1 MTAKNCKGPLPLVL
15 AATGHRDLVREDEG
29 QLRHL
34 LADVF
39 RVLQNRHPSTPLQL
53 LSGLAEGADRLV
65 AQIALDNQAELI
77 AVLPMEQSFY
87 EPDFES
93 DESRREFRE
102 LLGRSTKIISLPL
115 VEGNTRENIRE
126 QSRRDLQYE
135 ALGKY
140 LISQCQILIALWDGN
155 ETMLLGGTS
164 SIVNAQ
170 LGKKRGDF
178 DFDPKHPLDDLETGP
193 VYHIPTR
200 RRSNPSPRQ
209 ESIKW
214 RVLYHS
220 AFHQDN
226 ADLGKT
232 YEQIYGRMDAF
243 NKDAVQKFRQLLK
256 ERGQSADWLI
266 PEIDRRQF
274 AGTPLETMIAHYA
287 TADSLALH
295 YQRRTVRSFKVLIFV
310 CGLGGLL
317 LFELFGH
324 GAAEIRAPALFLYLL
339 VISFAYT
346 WYKLA
351 NFRELKTRHL
361 DYRALAEGLRLQ
373 FFWMVAGVKEQV
385 ADHYLPKQKTE
396 LDWIRNAIRFW
407 SEPLSALSIAPDLTL
422 VRERWIDDQWKFF
435 ERAAGRNKKR
445 HASEL
450 LRTRVLLF
458 GLVAIALI
466 AAGWT
471 LLRWIWWME
480 RFPDLPFWLSSDV
493 FPGFNLHGLL
503 VIVMTMLPAI
513 AGAIAAYSLKMAF
526 SEQRKQYDRMYR
538 LHRRGAEC
546 LDQAVR
552 QGNEALARDII
563 AELGKEALAENGDW
577 VLLHRERKI
586 EMPLS
591 V

>member
-1 MTAKNCKGPLPLVL
+1 MKNFKGLLPLVL
-15 AATGHRDLVREDEG
+15 AVAGHRNLVEEDKE
-29 QLRHL
+29 QLYQQVAAIFDELKRSY
-34 LADVF
+34 
-39 RVLQNRHPSTPLQL
+39 PSTPLRL

-65 AQIALDNQAELI
+65 AQIALENQAELI

-87 EPDFES
+87 EPDFEP

-115 VEGNTRENIRE
+115 VDGNTRENIRE

-155 ETMLLGGTS
+155 ETMLRGGTS

-200 RRSNPSPRQ
+200 RRSDPSPLH
-209 ESIKW
+209 ESIEW

-220 AFHQDN
+220 AFHQDT
-226 ADLGKT
+226 ADLGKV
-232 YEQIYGRMDAF
+232 YKRIYGRMDAF
-243 NKDAVQKFRQLLK
+243 NNDAVQKFRQLVK

-266 PEIDRRQF
+266 PETVRRQF
-274 AGTPLETMIAHYA
+274 TGTPLETVIEHYA

-295 YQRRTVRSFKVLIFV
+295 YQWRTVRSFKVLIFV

-317 LFELFGH
+317 LFELSGH
-324 GAAEIRAPALFLYLL
+324 GAEEIRAPALLLYLL
-339 VISFAYT
+339 VISFAYA

-373 FFWMVAGVKEQV
+373 FFWTLAGVKEQV
-385 ADHYLPKQKTE
+385 ADRYLPKQKTE
-396 LDWIRNAIRFW
+396 LDWIRNAIRLW
-407 SEPLSALSIAPDLTL
+407 SEPLSALSVTPDLT
-422 VRERWIDDQWKFF
+422 VAREYWIDDQRKFF
-435 ERAAGRNKKR
+435 ERAAGQNKKR

-466 AAGWT
+466 AAGWI
-471 LLRWIWWME
+471 LLGWIWRME
-480 RFPDLPFWLSSDV
+480 KFPDLPLWFSSDA

-513 AGAIAAYSLKMAF
+513 AGAMAAYSLKLAF

-538 LHRRGAEC
+538 LYRRGADC
-546 LDQAVR
+546 LDQAMR
-552 QGNEALARDII
+552 QGDEALARDII

-591 V
+591 I